1 MFPVSLLLVLVSSRS
16 LRHLVS
22 SLLVS
27 RWGQVAAVGG
37 KFLVLRA
44 GQHEPRWGGHTTD
57 AAREALRGGAR
68 HAHRPE
74 GVESI
79 SIFET
84 VSENGNGE
92 PFVGRDNGD
101 LQGEGGG
108 AAAT

>member
-1 MFPVSLLLVLVSSRS
+1 MFLPLFFSFSS

-22 SLLVS
+22 SFLFS

-37 KFLVLRA
+37 TVLVLRA
-44 GQHEPRWGGHTTD
+44 GQHEPRRGGHTTN

-68 HAHRPE
+68 HAHWSE

-92 PFVGRDNGD
+92 PFVGRDDGD